1 MKFNSKI
8 VLMAVVPAGMF
19 VLSLAVSI
27 GALVHTRSSFDSYLA
42 SDQAVEH
49 GLSEMYAQGLQMGQA
64 LRNVVLDSS
73 NPKAM
78 ENFQAAQSAY
88 DAASLAVLRDSA
100 GSALHAQISGLAELR
115 SAQAT
120 AQQKVLSL
128 VATPEQAIATLNKE
142 ETPAWRK
149 LRQALIDLREISARN
164 SLQTHALVSQQTEQ
178 AILWSICISLFAAA
192 AALVMNLRLMGTVR
206 SELGGDPAQARQ
218 TLGNI
223 AQGDLS
229 TRIDNLGGAQ
239 SLMGVMGTMQASL
252 RELVA
257 GVRSSAAEI
266 ATATDEIAAGSQDLS
281 NRTEREASS
290 LQETAASADVLSS
303 QVRDN
308 AENARQANLMARTAS
323 DIAVQGGDAVG
334 QVVTTM
340 KGINDA
346 SRRIYDIISV
356 IDGIAFQTNIL
367 ALNAAVEAARAGEQ
381 GRGFAVVA
389 SEVRSLASRSAEAA
403 KEIKTLIGASVDRV
417 EQGTLMVNQA
427 GQTMTEVVNA
437 IRRVTDIM
445 QSIDT
450 ASKAQATGVSQV
462 GEAVTHLDAST
473 QQNAALVE
481 QMAAAASSLKS
492 QAGDLVRA
500 VAVFQ
505 LDPRAALAL
514 T

>member
-1 MKFNSKI
+1 M
-8 VLMAVVPAGMF
+8 
-19 VLSLAVSI
+19 
-27 GALVHTRSSFDSYLA
+27 
-42 SDQAVEH
+42 
-49 GLSEMYAQGLQMGQA
+49 
-64 LRNVVLDSS
+64 
-73 NPKAM
+73 
-78 ENFQAAQSAY
+78 
-88 DAASLAVLRDSA
+88 
-100 GSALHAQISGLAELR
+100 
-115 SAQAT
+115 
-120 AQQKVLSL
+120 
-128 VATPEQAIATLNKE
+128 
-142 ETPAWRK
+142 
-149 LRQALIDLREISARN
+149 
-164 SLQTHALVSQQTEQ
+164 
-178 AILWSICISLFAAA
+178 
-192 AALVMNLRLMGTVR
+192 
-206 SELGGDPAQARQ
+206 
-218 TLGNI
+218 GNI

-505 LDPRAALAL
+505 LGPRAALAL